1 MLRLIG
7 KLFSRCISL
16 YIRLR
21 IFLCIVQ
28 DLDSVCLLLLFL
40 KLCSAE
46 GHLDASVFCPAVVKL
61 ISFCV
66 IKSDIKG
73 HSLDQLLALFCLLCI
88 LRYGYLL
95 YLCLRSIRQHSLF
108 CCKGDCDA
116 VYGLLIGE
124 CWLLR
129 LCFRKAYFH
138 LRGLHDV
145 CRLVAVLVIL
155 FLRRLQYISGH
166 GNRIQLISLVYSYR
180 KLQGLT
186 GLYRPVSCY
195 LCSLFRF
202 YLIGYLKGLLFILR
216 NIRSCSSV
224 SSGCSGIGRTV
235 AGRRNLRT
243 VWFRVL
249 GCVTVRGYG
258 LSHFCAGLSAVPRHS
273 ACQYAGGLACHDHCH
288 CQ

>member
-1 MLRLIG
+1 MLRLIR
-7 KLFSRCISL
+7 KFFPRCISL
-16 YIRLR
+16 HIRLR
-21 IFLCIVQ
+21 VFLFIVQ
-28 DLDSVCLLLLFL
+28 DLDSVCLLLLFF
-40 KLCSAE
+40 KLRSAE
-46 GHLDASVFCPAVVKL
+46 GHLDASVLCPAVVKL
-61 ISFCV
+61 ISLCI
-66 IKSDIKG
+66 IKGDIKG
-73 HSLDQLLALFCLLCI
+73 HSFDQLFALFCFPCV

-95 YLCLRSIRQHSLF
+95 YLRLRSIRQYTLF
-108 CCKGDCDA
+108 CCKGNCDA

-124 CWLLR
+124 GRLLFFRKSYFYLRSLHDILR
-129 LCFRKAYFH
+129 LVGILVFCFLY
-138 LRGLHDV
+138 
-145 CRLVAVLVIL
+145 
-155 FLRRLQYISGH
+155 RLQYISGH

-180 KLQGLT
+180 KLQGFT

-195 LCSLFRF
+195 LGSLFRF
-202 YLIGYLKGLLFILR
+202 YLIGYLKGLLFFLR

-235 AGRRNLRT
+235 SGRRNLRT